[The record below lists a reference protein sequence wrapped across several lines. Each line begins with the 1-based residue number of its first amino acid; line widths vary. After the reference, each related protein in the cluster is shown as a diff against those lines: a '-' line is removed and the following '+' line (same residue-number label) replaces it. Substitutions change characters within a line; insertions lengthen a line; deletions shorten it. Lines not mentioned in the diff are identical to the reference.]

1 MIFLLALTIYNISQT
16 RFLNHDLYRV
26 ASLIIFLIMIDIYIS
41 FKVAKIVPKLTV
53 FNANDQNLTDA
64 FTFKA
69 LCMFLRYATTS
80 SSIKGLLH
88 EEQIKFLLIKADI
101 NKKEI
106 SLTDISKDDL
116 LKKAFEIAKNLQGK
130 QITTVDLVTAYLL
143 LTEQTTKLLFNKK
156 LKEEDILNIAY
167 WTRNDFPDEENPKP
181 RRVHFWGEG
190 IGEDWVFG
198 WTPEARKY
206 VLDLTDQAV
215 TQNPVLVGRNKEYQE
230 AVELLSKSEKNNVLL
245 VGEPGSGKTTLI
257 QKIAFDSFIGNLKG
271 NLYHR
276 RFFELL
282 AGSLL
287 AGVNNQGDLEAR
299 LEEVLTELAHSGN
312 IILFVPE
319 IQNILGSTSYNLDLS
334 GALLPYMQTGSM
346 RIIATATVQ
355 EYKSIIEAKHTF
367 LDFFGVIKL
376 EEPSIPEAIQMLLEK
391 AHVIETKNNVNITY
405 KAIVAAVT
413 LSKKFIQDRFLP
425 GAAVV
430 LLDDVAS
437 RVVIQ
442 KRRQVE
448 EEDVLKL
455 VEERAKIALSSP
467 TTEEK
472 ELLLHLEDKLHER
485 VIDQQEAISAI
496 SESLRRVRSGLTNN
510 DKPISFLF
518 LGPTGVGK
526 TETAKALASLYFGG
540 EDKIIRLDMSEYG
553 EENGLERLL
562 GSSMGNGGELIDKT
576 RDHPFSL
583 VLLDEFEKAN
593 QKILDV
599 FLQVLDDGRLTDNR
613 GKTVSFGSSII
624 IATSNAGAEFIREE
638 IQKGSAVDKSFQQRL
653 MDVLQKNAIFKPELL
668 NRFDGVIVFK
678 PLGENEAREITKL
691 MLKGVSKKLLEQ
703 DINISFSNSVV
714 DKIVKEGIDPQFG
727 ARPLSRFIQDN
738 IEDLLAQKLL
748 KGEIQRGNN
757 FTVSVDSS
765 NSIVITSS

>member
-1 MIFLLALTIYNISQT
+1 
-16 RFLNHDLYRV
+16 
-26 ASLIIFLIMIDIYIS
+26 MIDIYIS

-69 LCMFLRYATTS
+69 LCMFLRCATTS
-80 SSIKGLLH
+80 SSIKGLLSKK
-88 EEQIKFLLIKADI
+88 QIKFLLIKADI

-130 QITTVDLVTAYLL
+130 QITTVDLATAYLL

-215 TQNPVLVGRNKEYQE
+215 AQNPVLVGRNKEYQE

-257 QKIAFDSFIGNLKG
+257 QKIAFDSFIGSLKG

-367 LDFFGVIKL
+367 LDFFGVRKL

-405 KAIVAAVT
+405 KAIVTAVT

-442 KRRQVE
+442 KRKQVE

-653 MDVLQKNAIFKPELL
+653 MDVLQKKAIFKPELL

-703 DINISFSNSVV
+703 DINISFSDSVV
-714 DKIVKEGIDPQFG
+714 GKIVKEGIDPQFG

-738 IEDLLAQKLL
+738 IEDLLAQKIL
-748 KGEIQRGNN
+748 KGEFQRGNN
-757 FTVSVDSS
+757 LTVSVDSS